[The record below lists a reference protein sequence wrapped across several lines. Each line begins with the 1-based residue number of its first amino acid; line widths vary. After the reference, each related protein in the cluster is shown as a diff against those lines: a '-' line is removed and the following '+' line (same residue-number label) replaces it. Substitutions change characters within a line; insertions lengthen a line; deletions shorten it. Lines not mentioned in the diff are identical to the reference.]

1 LHRRVA
7 FVTGASRG
15 IGRASAI
22 ALAEAGY
29 DVVVTARTVR
39 EGETADG
46 RPLPGSIETTADEVR
61 RCGREA
67 LAIRLDL
74 LEPDTID
81 AAFEKTLAEW
91 GRIDLLLNNGIYTG
105 PGTMSPF
112 MDLEPEVI
120 ETMFRANVFAQ
131 IRLTQKVLPQMIERG
146 SGGVINM
153 VSGAGLSDPPAPVN
167 RGGWGFGY
175 AATKAAFH
183 RMVGVLKVEYA
194 DSGLQFFNL
203 EPGFVVTEA
212 MALNDPDGE
221 IARRFRGAP
230 PAVPASVVAWLAT
243 DPAAEH
249 WNGKTVFAQKLC
261 LELQL
266 QPDWR
271 ESGSG
276 QVDR

>member
-1 LHRRVA
+1 MNRKVA

-22 ALAEAGY
+22 ALAESGF
-29 DVVVTARTVR
+29 DVVVTARTVK

-61 RCGREA
+61 RRGREA

-74 LEPDTID
+74 LERETID
-81 AAFEKTLAEW
+81 AAIEHTLSEW

-105 PGTMSPF
+105 PGVMSEF
-112 MDLEPEVI
+112 MDLAPELV
-120 ETMFRANVFAQ
+120 ETMFRANVFSQ
-131 IRLTQKVLPQMIERG
+131 IWLTQKVLPAMIERG
-146 SGGVINM
+146 HGSVINM

-167 RGGWGFGY
+167 QGGWSFGY
-175 AATKAAFH
+175 GATKAAFH
-183 RMVGVLKVEYA
+183 RMVGVLKVEYEN
-194 DSGLQFFNL
+194 SGVRFFNV
-203 EPGFVVTEA
+203 EPGFVATDA

-221 IARRFRGAP
+221 IAKRFRGAP

-243 DPAAEH
+243 DPDAER
-249 WNGKTVFAQKLC
+249 WNGQTVFAQKLC
-261 LELQL
+261 LSLQL

-271 ESGSG
+271 DDETTRGA
-276 QVDR
+276 